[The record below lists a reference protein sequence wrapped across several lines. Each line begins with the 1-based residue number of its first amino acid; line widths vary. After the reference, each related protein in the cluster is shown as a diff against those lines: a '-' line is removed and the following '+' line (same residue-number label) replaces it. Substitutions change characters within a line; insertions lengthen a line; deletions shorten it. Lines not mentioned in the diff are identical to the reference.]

1 MKKKITVISVI
12 ILLFIMLI
20 PVKMECDDG
29 GTVNYSA
36 ILYGITKRHSMYTKD
51 GLNGYDIG
59 TEVRILFF
67 EVYNDVEFVPG
78 E

>member
-1 MKKKITVISVI
+1 MRKKITVISVI
-12 ILLFIMLI
+12 VLLLIMILPIRI
-20 PVKMECDDG
+20 EIKDG
-29 GTVNYSA
+29 GTVSYSA

-51 GLNGYDIG
+51 GVNGYDIG